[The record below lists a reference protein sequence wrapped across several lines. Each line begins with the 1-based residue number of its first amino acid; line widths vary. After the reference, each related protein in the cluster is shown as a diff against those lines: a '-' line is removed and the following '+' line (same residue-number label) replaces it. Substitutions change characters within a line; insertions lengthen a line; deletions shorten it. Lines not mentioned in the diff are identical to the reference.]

1 MINSILNDA
10 EKRMKKT
17 ANSTADKL
25 SSIRTG
31 HATPSLLDNI
41 KVDYYGS
48 KTPLNQLA
56 NVAAPDTRL
65 LVVQV
70 YDKNSVDNVDKAI
83 KSSDLGL
90 NPQVEG
96 NVLKIP
102 IPKLSEERRKEMV
115 KYAHELTEE
124 GKIAIRNIRRDAK
137 TDIEELENEHEISE
151 DDAHRAL
158 EELQNI
164 TDKYTDKVS
173 DLLEKKEEEIL
184 EE

>member
-1 MINSILNDA
+1 MLNSILDDA

-17 ANSTADKL
+17 SNSTADKL

-41 KVDYYGS
+41 TVDYYGS
-48 KTPLNQLA
+48 QTPLKQMA
-56 NVAAPDTRL
+56 NIAAPDNRL

-115 KYAHELTEE
+115 KYAHELAEE

-137 TDIEELENEHEISE
+137 DDIEELEDDHEVSE
-151 DDAHRAL
+151 DDAHRCL
-158 EELQNI
+158 EELQEI
-164 TDKYTDKVS
+164 TDKYTDKIS
-173 DLLEKKEEEIL
+173 ELLDNKEKEIL

>member
-1 MINSILNDA
+1 MLNSILDDA
-10 EKRMKKT
+10 EKRMQKT
-17 ANSTADKL
+17 YTATADKL

-41 KVDYYGS
+41 KVDYYGTQ
-48 KTPLNQLA
+48 TPLNQLA

-115 KYAHELTEE
+115 KYAHELAEE
-124 GKIAIRNIRRDAK
+124 GKISIRNIRRDAK
-137 TDIEELENEHEISE
+137 ADIEELEDEHEVSE
-151 DDAHRAL
+151 DDAHRCL
-158 EELQNI
+158 EELQEI
-164 TDKYTDKVS
+164 TDKYT
-173 DLLEKKEEEIL
+173 
-184 EE
+184 

>member
-1 MINSILNDA
+1 MLNSILDDA

-31 HATPSLLDNI
+31 HATHSLLDNI
-41 KVDYYGS
+41 TVDYYGS
-48 KTPLNQLA
+48 QTPLKQMA
-56 NVAAPDTRL
+56 NIAAPDNRL

-70 YDKNSVDNVDKAI
+70 FDKNSVDNVDKAI
-83 KSSDLGL
+83 KASDLGL

-115 KYAHELTEE
+115 KYAHELAEE

-137 TDIEELENEHEISE
+137 TDIEELEDEHEVSE
-151 DDAHRAL
+151 DDAHRSL
-158 EELQNI
+158 EELQRL
-164 TDKYTDKVS
+164 TDKYTDKIS
-173 DLLEKKEEEIL
+173 ELLENKEKEIL